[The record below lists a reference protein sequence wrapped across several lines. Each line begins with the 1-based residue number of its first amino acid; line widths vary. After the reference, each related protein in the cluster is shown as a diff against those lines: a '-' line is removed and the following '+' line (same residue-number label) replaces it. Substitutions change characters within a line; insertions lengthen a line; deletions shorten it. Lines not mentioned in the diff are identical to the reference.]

1 MPTII
6 TATQLRSVLGVSS
19 SLYNDDY
26 LNQIIDSAEAVVLPM
41 LVTYSQPISGAKLES
56 NVAYFYYLGE
66 PTFNEAQS
74 VVISGLGSPF
84 DGTRTVTAL
93 GDGYF
98 NAAITNADVKFK
110 QIIPSGKA
118 TLVNAATYVG
128 NDAIE
133 SAIYVVST
141 EIFQS
146 RTAAGGQIEGVDFA
160 PTPYRMGKSLLS
172 RVSGLLAPYLDEGAI
187 CQ

>member
-6 TATQLRSVLGVSS
+6 TASQLRSVLGVSS

-26 LNQIIDSAEAVVLPM
+26 LNQIIDSAEDVVLPM
-41 LVTYSQPISGAKLES
+41 LVTYSQPISGVKLTS

-66 PTFNEAQS
+66 PLFNKTQS
-74 VVISGLGSPF
+74 VVISGCGAPF
-84 DGTRTVTAL
+84 DGTHTVTTL
-93 GDGYF
+93 GTNYF
-98 NAAITNADVKFK
+98 NVAITNADIDEKKIV
-110 QIIPSGKA
+110 PSGTA
-118 TLVNAATYVG
+118 TLSGAATYVG
-128 NDAIE
+128 NDAVE
-133 SAIYVVST
+133 SAIYVVAT

-172 RVSGLLAPYLDEGAI
+172 RVTGLLAPYLDEGAI